1 MSSYAVT
8 GASRGLGLEFIRQL
22 SSNAENTVFALVR
35 DVHGATELHE
45 LAKSCSNIHIVHADL
60 LDNDSLKTAAL
71 CVSNKTGGSLDY
83 LINNA
88 AYVQKERRYNKLTD
102 YIGCEDELDKDFN
115 DNFQINVVGVVR
127 TVNAFLPLLKKGSAK
142 KVVTLTSGVGGVEF
156 TLASEWAVHVPY
168 SASKAAVNIVNAKY
182 ANEFREDGFLFL
194 AISPGLVATD
204 TTPANPDEMENIVE
218 LVGKFKKAAP
228 EWNGQPLAPHESVKS
243 MLEVISRLTS
253 VDSGAFVSHLGNKQW
268 L

>member
-8 GASRGLGLEFIRQL
+8 GASRGLGLAFIREL

-35 DVHGATELHE
+35 NVQGATELQE

-60 LDNDSLKTAAL
+60 LDNDSLKAAAL
-71 CVSNKTGGSLDY
+71 YVSNETGGSLDY

-102 YIGCEDELDKDFN
+102 YIGREDELDKDFN

-127 TVNAFLPLLKKGSAK
+127 TVNAFLPLLKKGSTK
-142 KVVTLTSGVGGVEF
+142 KVVTLTSGLGDLESTLSSEF
-156 TLASEWAVHVPY
+156 AAHVPY

-182 ANEFREDGFLFL
+182 ANEFRADGFLFL
-194 AISPGLVATD
+194 AISPGVVATD
-204 TTPANPDEMENIVE
+204 TKAPTPDEMANIVE
-218 LVGKFKKAAP
+218 MIGKFKKHYP
-228 EWNGQPLAPHESVKS
+228 QWNGQLLTPAQSVKS
-243 MLEVISRLTS
+243 VMEVINRFTS
-253 VDSGAFVSHLGNKQW
+253 ADSGAFVSHFGNKQW